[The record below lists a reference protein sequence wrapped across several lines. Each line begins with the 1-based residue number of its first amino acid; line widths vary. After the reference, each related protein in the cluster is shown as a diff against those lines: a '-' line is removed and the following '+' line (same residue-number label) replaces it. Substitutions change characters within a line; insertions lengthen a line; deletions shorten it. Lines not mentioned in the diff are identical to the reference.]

1 MPRIKITGH
10 KHQSVR
16 TIVNTVAADGITV
29 TDQEDVLIERVWA
42 TFEIEGASPFPK
54 TKRSKIE
61 IQPVR
66 LVACY
71 QSSNGGQ
78 WGRAG
83 SSDISVEGWNVKKD
97 GTRGADAVVRYY
109 DLPDSLKVLFA
120 PTADQYY
127 RDGGPA
133 FEWINTEY
141 PR

>member
-1 MPRIKITGH
+1 MPSIKITGH

-16 TIVNTVAADGITV
+16 TVVNMVAADGVTV
-29 TDQEDVLIERVWA
+29 LDHEATTIERVWA
-42 TFEIEGASPFPK
+42 TFEIEGATPFPK

-61 IQPVR
+61 IQPDR

-71 QSSNGGQ
+71 QSVNDGP
-78 WGRAG
+78 WARAG
-83 SSDISVEGWNVKKD
+83 SSDITVEGWNVKK
-97 GTRGADAVVRYY
+97 GGERGADAVVRYY

-120 PTADQYY
+120 PTAELYY

-133 FEWINTEY
+133 FEWINAEY